1 MGKMTVAALETTAV
15 VLEPYVTTL
24 GDVQRQICSY
34 VHDVMSELRAQVIG
48 RFPSY
53 HDVRSMKFV

>member
-34 VHDVMSELRAQVIG
+34 VHDVMSELRAQVNG
-48 RFPSY
+48 RF
-53 HDVRSMKFV
+53 HRDV